1 MKKAMTILLII
12 IGILMLILLIGKINI
27 KLKFKKQVNELF
39 ANSESMPNKTY
50 SLKQLN
56 GLPEPVQR
64 YFKYVLKDGQPYIS
78 DVRLTHNGFFKTDL
92 KRDFIKISGEQY
104 FSTQKPQFIWKGTTS
119 MFTARDFFIADKGGL
134 IATLLNVYNI
144 VDATGSNFDE
154 GELQRWLA
162 ESVWFPTNFLPSEY
176 VNWSAIDVNSA
187 KLSFHYNAVAFD
199 FMVRFNAIGE
209 ITEIHGERFMSTD
222 KKEKWVCKMAKY
234 KEVNNVKIP
243 FSDQAIWRL
252 EDGDYCYA
260 KFEVQ
265 KVTYNNNNSEKERK

>member
-1 MKKAMTILLII
+1 MLL
-12 IGILMLILLIGKINI
+12 LLGKISMYF
-27 KLKFKKQVNELF
+27 KFKKQVAALYKNAE
-39 ANSESMPNKTY
+39 NISNKTY
-50 SLKQLN
+50 SIKQLE

-64 YFKYVLKDGQPYIS
+64 YLNYVLKDGQPYIS
-78 DVRLTHNGFFKTDL
+78 SVRLTHNGFFKTDL
-92 KRDFIKISGEQY
+92 KKDFITISGEQY

-119 MFTARDFFIADKGGL
+119 MFIARDFFIADKGGL
-134 IATLLNVYNI
+134 IVTLVNIYNV

-187 KLSFHYNAVAFD
+187 KLSFHYNDVAFD
-199 FMVRFNAIGE
+199 FIVMFNAIGE
-209 ITEIHGERFMSTD
+209 ITEIQGDRFMTTD
-222 KKEKWVCKMAKY
+222 KKEKWVCKMANY
-234 KEVNNVKIP
+234 KDVNNVKIP

-252 EDGDYCYA
+252 ENGDYVYA

-265 KVTYNNNNSEKERK
+265 KIAYNNNHY